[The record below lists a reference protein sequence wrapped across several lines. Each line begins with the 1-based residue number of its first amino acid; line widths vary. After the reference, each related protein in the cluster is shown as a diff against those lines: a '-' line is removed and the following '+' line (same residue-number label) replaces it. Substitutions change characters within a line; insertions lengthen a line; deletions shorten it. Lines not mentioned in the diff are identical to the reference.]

1 MLFHSRIVRAVT
13 LILLF
18 GLALSIRL
26 YDLTDLPLDFHP
38 TRQLLSAIKA
48 RALYYRTHP
57 DGISAQQLE
66 AGIALAKLKAG
77 VEPVVFERLVAY
89 TYRFTGEQV
98 WVARIYSSLFWLIG
112 GVFLFLLVRDLVSF
126 DGAIFSTAYYLF
138 FPYVVIASRSFQPDP
153 LMVMLLLAFW
163 WMFARWISLTR
174 NPSPTRAPEQHRD
187 YSERSGSGDEAG
199 RSRST
204 PEVRAGVREAL
215 LAGLLSGFAIF
226 IKFSAA
232 FFVIGAALGL
242 ALTHFKMRE
251 LLKNGQVWGMALL
264 GATPSLLYLYQGIR
278 YGSLGGQFAGRFFP
292 ALLLNPLNYVQWLT
306 EVNQAAG
313 GLFIMLALLSFRL
326 VKDQSLKGLMIGLW
340 SAYILYGLF
349 FNYHT
354 ATHDY
359 YHLPFIS
366 IVALSLGPLAGWAAA
381 QWTGTTSGYGRGVVY
396 VILLYGL
403 FSVIWE
409 VRNQLKAVDYRPEA
423 QMWAEIGEKL
433 NHAPTAMGLIPDY
446 GSRLE
451 YYGFTSA
458 GVWPTLDDLN
468 YSELRSGDPFVVRF
482 RKLVRN
488 KIYFLVTDFKELKR
502 QPKLSAHLVTYPVYA
517 QGEGYI
523 IYQLREKK

>member
-1 MLFHSRIVRAVT
+1 MLFRSRVAKSTT

-18 GLALSIRL
+18 GLALIIRL

-57 DGISAQQLE
+57 DGIPSQQLE

-77 VEPVVFERLVAY
+77 VEPVVFERLVVF

-98 WVARIYSSLFWLIG
+98 WIARIYSSLFWLIG
-112 GVFLFLLVRDLVSF
+112 GAFLFLLIRELVSF
-126 DGAIFSTAYYLF
+126 DGAVFSTAYYLF

-153 LMVMLLLAFW
+153 LMVMLVIAFW
-163 WMFARWISLTR
+163 WMFARWMKSSSWI
-174 NPSPTRAPEQHRD
+174 N
-187 YSERSGSGDEAG
+187 
-199 RSRST
+199 
-204 PEVRAGVREAL
+204 AL
-215 LAGLLSGFAIF
+215 LAGLLGGFAIF

-242 ALTHFKMRE
+242 ALTRFNLRA
-251 LLKNGQVWGMALL
+251 LLKNGQVWGMALF
-264 GATPSLLYLYQGIR
+264 GAIPSLVYLYQGIR
-278 YGSLGGQFAGRFFP
+278 YGSLGGQFDGRFFP
-292 ALLLNPLNYVQWLT
+292 TLLVNPLNYLQWLT

-313 GLFIMLALLSFRL
+313 GLFIMLALLSFLL
-326 VKDQSLKGLMIGLW
+326 VRDKSLRGLMIGLW
-340 SAYILYGLF
+340 SAYLLYSLF

-366 IVALSLGPLAGWAAA
+366 IVALSLGPLAGWIAA
-381 QWTGTTSGYGRGVVY
+381 QWPVTTSGYGRGVLY

-403 FSVIWE
+403 FSVVWE
-409 VRNQLKAVDYRPEA
+409 VRNQMKEVDYRPEA
-423 QMWAEIGEKL
+423 KMWAEIGEKL
-433 NHAPTAMGLIPDY
+433 NHVPTAIGLIPDY

-458 GVWPTLDDLN
+458 GIWPTLDDLN
-468 YSELRSGDPFVVRF
+468 YSELRSGRDPFAVTFENR
-482 RKLVRN
+482 VRN
-488 KIYFLVTDFKELKR
+488 KVFFLVTDFEELKR
-502 QPKLSAHLVTYPVYA
+502 QPELREQLVTYPVYA
-517 QGEGYI
+517 QGDGYI

>member
-57 DGISAQQLE
+57 DGISTQQLA
-66 AGIALAKLKAG
+66 AGITLAKLKAG

-112 GVFLFLLVRDLVSF
+112 GVFLFLLVRDRVSF

-163 WMFARWISLTR
+163 WMFARWL
-174 NPSPTRAPEQHRD
+174 NPSPGGR
-187 YSERSGSGDEAG
+187 GAG
-199 RSRST
+199 
-204 PEVRAGVREAL
+204 VRADVREAL
-215 LAGLLSGFAIF
+215 LAGLLGGFAIF

-242 ALTHFKMRE
+242 ALTRFNVRE
-251 LLKNGQVWGMALL
+251 LLKNGQIWAMALV
-264 GATPSLLYLYQGIR
+264 GATPSLFYLYHGIR
-278 YGSLGGQFAGRFFP
+278 YGGLGGQFAGRFFP
-292 ALLLNPLNYVQWLT
+292 SLFLNPLNYVQWLT

-313 GLFIMLALLSFRL
+313 GLFIMLALLSFLL
-326 VKDQSLKGLMIGLW
+326 VKDRSLKGLMIGLW

-381 QWTGTTSGYGRGVVY
+381 QWTETTSGYGRGVVY

-433 NHAPTAMGLIPDY
+433 DHAPTAMGLIPDY

-458 GVWPTLDDLN
+458 GIWPTLDDLN
-468 YSELRSGDPFVVRF
+468 YTELRSGDAFVVRF
-482 RKLVRN
+482 RRLVRN
-488 KIYFLVTDFKELKR
+488 KIYFLVTDFEELKR
-502 QPKLSAHLVTYPVYA
+502 QPKLSAHLVKYPVYA

>member
-1 MLFHSRIVRAVT
+1 MLFHSRVARAST
-13 LILLF
+13 LIILF

-57 DGISAQQLE
+57 EGISAQQLE

-77 VEPVVFERLVAY
+77 VEPVVFERLVAF
-89 TYRFTGEQV
+89 TYRFTGERV

-112 GVFLFLLVRDLVSF
+112 GGFLFLLVRDFVSF
-126 DGAIFSTAYYLF
+126 DGAVFATAYYLF

-163 WMFARWISLTR
+163 WMFARWISLTL
-174 NPSPTRAPEQHRD
+174 NPSPTRA
-187 YSERSGSGDEAG
+187 ERSGSGDEAG
-199 RSRST
+199 RG
-204 PEVRAGVREAL
+204 AGVRAAL
-215 LAGLLSGFAIF
+215 LAGLLGGFAIF

-242 ALTHFKMRE
+242 ALTHFKVRE
-251 LLKNGQVWGMALL
+251 LLKNRQIWGIALL
-264 GATPSLLYLYQGIR
+264 GAIPSLLYLYQGIR

-292 ALLLNPLNYVQWLT
+292 SLLLNPLNYVQWLT
-306 EVNQAAG
+306 EVNLAAG
-313 GLFIMLALLSFRL
+313 GLLIMLALLSFLL

-366 IVALSLGPLAGWAAA
+366 IVALSLGPLAGWVAA
-381 QWTGTTSGYGRGVVY
+381 QWTETTSGYGRGVVY

-403 FSVIWE
+403 FSVIWV

-458 GVWPTLDDLN
+458 GIWPTLDELN
-468 YSELRSGDPFVVRF
+468 YTELRSGDPFVVRF
-482 RKLVRN
+482 RRLVRN
-488 KIYFLVTDFKELKR
+488 KIYFLVTDFDELKR